1 MKHVGLGKGLLFML
15 CALVAGG
22 MGSSN
27 GRLSAAESEHPTRFS
42 AYLGLLP
49 GLIDSDGSGPFV
61 NLVKAIADLDDGVEV
76 SVMVYPMSRATRS
89 VVVGEADFN
98 LPALRNPY
106 IDESMLPYRF
116 SSVTFGKV
124 THVLYSNSTAPITP
138 AMVLGYEYTKRDLL
152 IEGVSDFWPFS
163 VKRSLSIEQS
173 LGKLSRGRIDA
184 FLWAQEE
191 ADFALRKMGLTNIHR
206 VYFGEFDDVFI
217 IPKGEKGDRVDRFL
231 TQSIGKLKA
240 SGQLDKIYSAI
251 RGPYQEW
258 QPGENTATKVVREA
272 Q

>member
-1 MKHVGLGKGLLFML
+1 MKHLRVGVLAGLMLLAILLGMT
-15 CALVAGG
+15 GG
-22 MGSSN
+22 DEE
-27 GRLSAAESEHPTRFS
+27 RLAAAEPGRPTHFS

-49 GLIDSDGSGPFV
+49 GLIDSNGTGPFV
-61 NLVKAIADLDDGVEV
+61 DLVKAIAGLDDGVEV

-116 SSVTFGKV
+116 SSASFGKV
-124 THVLYSNSTAPITP
+124 THVLYSNSAAPITP

-152 IEGVSDFWPFS
+152 IEGVTDFWPFS
-163 VKRSLSIEQS
+163 VKRSLSLEQS

-191 ADFALRKMGLTNIHR
+191 ADFTLRKMGLTNIHR

-217 IPKGEKGDRVDRFL
+217 IPKGPKGDAVDRFL
-231 TQSIGKLKA
+231 SQSIERLRA
-240 SGQLDKIYSAI
+240 SGQLDKIYSGI
-251 RGPYQEW
+251 HGPYQEW
-258 QPGENTATKVVREA
+258 QPGENAATKAVRAA

>member
-1 MKHVGLGKGLLFML
+1 MKHLGLGAVLLLML
-15 CALVAGG
+15 GAILLGVAGS
-22 MGSSN
+22 GSD
-27 GRLSAAESEHPTRFS
+27 RLSAAEPEHPSHFS

-61 NLVKAIADLDDGVEV
+61 DLVKAIAALDDGVEV

-124 THVLYSNSTAPITP
+124 THVLYSNSAAPITP

-191 ADFALRKMGLTNIHR
+191 ADFALKKMGLTNIHR

-217 IPKGEKGDRVDRFL
+217 IPKGERGDAVDRFL
-231 TQSIGKLKA
+231 TQSIERLRATGKL
-240 SGQLDKIYSAI
+240 GQIYSGI
-251 RGPYQEW
+251 HGPYQEW
-258 QPGENTATKVVREA
+258 QPGESAATKAVRTTP
-272 Q
+272 

>member
-1 MKHVGLGKGLLFML
+1 MKNLGFGAVLLFML
-15 CALVAGG
+15 GTTLLGVTGG
-22 MGSSN
+22 GN
-27 GRLSAAESEHPTRFS
+27 TRLAAAEPEHTARFS

-49 GLIDSDGSGPFV
+49 GLIDSNGTGPFV
-61 NLVKAIADLDDGVEV
+61 DLVKAIADLDDGVEV
-76 SVMVYPMSRATRS
+76 SVEVYPMPRATRS

-124 THVLYSNSTAPITP
+124 THVLYSSSATPVTP

-217 IPKGEKGDRVDRFL
+217 IPKGEKGDAVDRFL
-231 TQSIGKLKA
+231 TQSIGKLKT

-251 RGPYQEW
+251 HGPYQEW

>member
-1 MKHVGLGKGLLFML
+1 MKHLKLGTLSLLML
-15 CALVAGG
+15 SAMVLGITGG
-22 MGSSN
+22 GDEP
-27 GRLSAAESEHPTRFS
+27 LSAAEPAHPSHFS

-49 GLIDSDGSGPFV
+49 GLIDANGTGPFV
-61 NLVKAIADLDDGVEV
+61 DLVKAIAALDDGVEV
-76 SVMVYPMSRATRS
+76 SVMVYPMPRATRS

-116 SSVTFGKV
+116 SSTAFGKV
-124 THVLYSNSTAPITP
+124 THVLYSNSAAPITP

-152 IEGVSDFWPFS
+152 IEGVGDFWPFS

-173 LGKLSRGRIDA
+173 LGKVSLGRIDA

-191 ADFALRKMGLTNIHR
+191 ADLALKKMKLTNIHR

-217 IPKGEKGDRVDRFL
+217 IPKGARGDAVDRFL
-231 TQSIGKLKA
+231 TQSIERLRA
-240 SGQLDKIYSAI
+240 SGQLDKLYSSI
-251 RGPYQEW
+251 HGPYHEW
-258 QPGENTATKVVREA
+258 QPSESAASKVVRTTP
-272 Q
+272 

>member
-15 CALVAGG
+15 CALLAGE

-27 GRLSAAESEHPTRFS
+27 GRLSAAESEHPARFS

-61 NLVKAIADLDDGVEV
+61 NLVKAIADLDDGIEV

-138 AMVLGYEYTKRDLL
+138 AMVLGMSTPSG
-152 IEGVSDFWPFS
+152 ICS
-163 VKRSLSIEQS
+163 
-173 LGKLSRGRIDA
+173 SRG
-184 FLWAQEE
+184 
-191 ADFALRKMGLTNIHR
+191 
-206 VYFGEFDDVFI
+206 
-217 IPKGEKGDRVDRFL
+217 
-231 TQSIGKLKA
+231 
-240 SGQLDKIYSAI
+240 
-251 RGPYQEW
+251 
-258 QPGENTATKVVREA
+258 
-272 Q
+272 